1 MSDDELEA
9 LLRRVLYSLED
20 ENEITVRDRKR
31 VANRLAREIRAADLG

>member
-31 VANRLAREIRAADLG
+31 VASRLAREIRAADVG

>member
-1 MSDDELEA
+1 VSDDELEA

-31 VANRLAREIRAADLG
+31 VANRLAREIRAADVG